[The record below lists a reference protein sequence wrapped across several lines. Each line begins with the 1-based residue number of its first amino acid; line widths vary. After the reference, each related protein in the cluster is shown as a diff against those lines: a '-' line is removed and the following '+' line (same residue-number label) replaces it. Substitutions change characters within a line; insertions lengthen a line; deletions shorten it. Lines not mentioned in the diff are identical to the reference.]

1 MGFFELLFK
10 IGLEMP
16 FSCVV
21 LALLANIGLLVR
33 IHFDDRVINKLT
45 ERHYYAALVALI
57 LMTLDLGALI
67 YTSEI
72 IYEGD
77 TKRLY
82 KEYNEKGSTVNIVFV
97 TFFILKVTS
106 ALLFIIERSHEEF
119 SLWVFSNF

>member
-1 MGFFELLFK
+1 MGFFDLLSA

-57 LMTLDLGALI
+57 LMTVHLGAYI

-72 IYEGD
+72 IYKGD
-77 TKRLY
+77 RNKLY
-82 KEYNEKGSTVNIVFV
+82 RHYSEKGSTVNKVFV

-106 ALLFIIERSHEEF
+106 ALIFILVRSHEEF

>member
-106 ALLFIIERSHEEF
+106 ALLFIIERSHE
-119 SLWVFSNF
+119 